1 MLGTIWYNDQFKLAL
16 RVEEGRKYD
25 WFIVLTHTGIRKVKI
40 LKRDAGIRPITE
52 DRAEIHKA
60 AVRYLESDAD
70 ITLGAER
77 SLLKVIRETEDE

>member
-16 RVEEGRKYD
+16 RVEQGRKYD
-25 WFIVLTHTGIRKVKI
+25 WFIVLTHTGIRKVKL
-40 LKRDAGIRPITE
+40 LKREAEMRTLTE
-52 DRAEIHKA
+52 DKEEIHKA
-60 AVRYLESDAD
+60 ALRYLESDAD